1 MTWGFDAVIGYDIL
15 RVEGQERVSK
25 VWCKVCRNYPPPSS
39 LRVIPY
45 GIFTKF
51 TQKIKKS
58 HFNTI
63 STTICS
69 EYFTKISASESISF
83 SIYHHFCRGGREN
96 LRVAKIYRKFP
107 QNWPV
112 RTKKFFVQKLEN

>member
-1 MTWGFDAVIGYDIL
+1 M
-15 RVEGQERVSK
+15 R
-25 VWCKVCRNYPPPSS
+25 

-45 GIFTKF
+45 GIFTKC

-58 HFNTI
+58 YFNTI

-69 EYFTKISASESISF
+69 EYFSKISASESISF
-83 SIYHHFCRGGREN
+83 SIYHRFCRGGREN
-96 LRVAKIYRKFP
+96 LRVAKIDRKFP

-112 RTKKFFVQKLEN
+112 RTKKKFLFKNWKINLKICTRPFLRSINSILAIKNVYLEVEYPKN